1 MSENNLPKS
10 RSQQL
15 ADWTSKRIY
24 HILSLPGNGSKAILA
39 NLRRGVGY
47 GPGEVPALWGIIFDD
62 FNEDWLSRTGEP
74 TQEEWAVYI
83 ALTLFALHQQS
94 KDPSSSPMY
103 QKGYSLGRAISLY
116 CKGAED
122 ERERFQ
128 RRFEQMAYATDIN
141 GVSYHLRRIAYFLRS
156 ANIPLDYASLT
167 RDLYQYQNPDM
178 VANVRLRWAQDF
190 YRIPDNKSE

>member
-10 RSQQL
+10 RTQQQ

-47 GPGEVPALWGIIFDD
+47 GPGEVPALCGIIFDD

-94 KDPSSSPMY
+94 KDPS
-103 QKGYSLGRAISLY
+103 
-116 CKGAED
+116 C
-122 ERERFQ
+122 
-128 RRFEQMAYATDIN
+128 
-141 GVSYHLRRIAYFLRS
+141 
-156 ANIPLDYASLT
+156 AS
-167 RDLYQYQNPDM
+167 M
-178 VANVRLRWAQDF
+178 
-190 YRIPDNKSE
+190 

>member
-1 MSENNLPKS
+1 
-10 RSQQL
+10 
-15 ADWTSKRIY
+15 
-24 HILSLPGNGSKAILA
+24 
-39 NLRRGVGY
+39 
-47 GPGEVPALWGIIFDD
+47 
-62 FNEDWLSRTGEP
+62 
-74 TQEEWAVYI
+74 
-83 ALTLFALHQQS
+83 
-94 KDPSSSPMY
+94 MY

-116 CKGAED
+116 CKGDED

-141 GVSYHLRRIAYFLRS
+141 GVSYHLRRIVYFLRS

-178 VANVRLRWAQDF
+178 VANGRLRWAQDF